1 MKRYSRVVR
10 PSISAL
16 SNQAMSAGDPV
27 RGFVWTL
34 KVNGAVAS
42 GIDVHRRALIRR
54 ADQLTDMGQGGGIVD
69 ALIPRDPRTLRR
81 LQRDR
86 VRYELSLVRAR
97 GGGER
102 QKTRDLLAI
111 QTFLGCALA
120 MAPAGRVP
128 YWKAKNFLAWLVATL
143 KVRGSDVYRLA
154 SQTFPLLL
162 EQDRSVRWWQNRVS
176 ELKKKQKMSR

>member
-1 MKRYSRVVR
+1 MKRSKRVACPR
-10 PSISAL
+10 RSAL
-16 SNQAMSAGDPV
+16 SNQTMSADDPV

-34 KVNGAVAS
+34 KVNGKVAS

-54 ADQLTDMGQGGGIVD
+54 ADQLTSVGQGGGIVD
-69 ALIPRDPRTLRR
+69 VLIPRDPRTLRR

-97 GGGER
+97 GAGER

-111 QTFLGCALA
+111 QTFLGRALA
-120 MAPAGRVP
+120 MAPAGCLP
-128 YWKAKNFLAWLVATL
+128 YWKAKGFLEWLVMAL
-143 KVRGSDVYRLA
+143 RVRGSDVYRLA
-154 SQTFPLLL
+154 SRTFPLLL

>member
-1 MKRYSRVVR
+1 MKRYSRVACPKR
-10 PSISAL
+10 SAL
-16 SNQAMSAGDPV
+16 SNQAMSVDDPV

-54 ADQLTDMGQGGGIVD
+54 ADQLTSAGQGGGIVD
-69 ALIPRDPRTLRR
+69 ALIPRDPRTIRR

-86 VRYELSLVRAR
+86 VKYELSLVRAR
-97 GGGER
+97 GAGER
-102 QKTRDLLAI
+102 QKTRDLLALEK
-111 QTFLGCALA
+111 FLVSALA
-120 MAPAGRVP
+120 MAPPVRVP
-128 YWKAKNFLAWLVATL
+128 YWKAKDFLKWLVKAL
-143 KVRGSDVYRLA
+143 RVRGSDVYRLA

-162 EQDRSVRWWQNRVS
+162 YQDRSVRWWQNRVS